1 MTRINLIDPKFLC
14 DQHLLAEHRELTRI
28 PNSILS
34 GKYSTVG
41 KHIPTSYI
49 LGTDHVTFFLNKID
63 FLFERYVLLHQECLN
78 RNFAVTWRF
87 PSLLSIHCSKIVQQ
101 IEMFVPTKQDKSL
114 NKARLIERT
123 PRKVLFHSTEITQI
137 QYIQMLMNEKVFD
150 NFSPF

>member
-34 GKYSTVG
+34 GKYSLEG
-41 KHIPTSYI
+41 KHIPTQYV
-49 LGTDHVTFFLNKID
+49 LGTGHVTFFLNKID
-63 FLFERYVLLHQECLN
+63 FLFERYLQLHQECLN
-78 RNFAVTWRF
+78 RNFAVTWKF
-87 PSLLSIHCSKIVQQ
+87 PSLLKISKVNQQ
-101 IEMFVPTKQDKSL
+101 YEMYVPTKKDRSL

-123 PRKVLFHSTEITQI
+123 PKRVLYNSVEITQI
-137 QYIQMLMNEKVFD
+137 QYIQMLMNEKVFT

>member
-34 GKYSTVG
+34 GKYSLEG
-41 KHIPTSYI
+41 KHIPTQYV
-49 LGTDHVTFFLNKID
+49 LGAGHVTFFFNKID
-63 FLFERYVLLHQECLN
+63 FLFERYLQLHQECLN
-78 RNFAVTWRF
+78 RNFAVTWKF
-87 PSLLSIHCSKIVQQ
+87 PTLLSFKDSDNIQYTV
-101 IEMFVPTKQDKSL
+101 TKQDRSL

-137 QYIQMLMNEKVFD
+137 QYIQMLMNEKVFTD
-150 NFSPF
+150 FSPF